1 MENIY
6 KNDFEEFLTYTDEK
20 KILLSEISREVKRH
34 KTKSLLDIGA
44 GNGQLSIPLSKKV
57 ESYLA
62 IEPNKDFAIKLRKA
76 GLEVIEGAFPLKI
89 LGTFDMLLAS
99 HSIPH
104 RKDLIEPFIK
114 EAWKLVRVGGIF
126 LIITCRGQED
136 SRTWRMK
143 GFEINHKDPNYAS
156 LNYIIQL
163 LALFGKVKTRKITTK
178 IITDTLDTM
187 VQVLSSIASVASS
200 GRRKRKEGFLQIQVQ
215 LKKILNQRYRNENS
229 YFFPFQHSFII
240 TEKI

>member
-1 MENIY
+1 MKDIY
-6 KNDFEEFLTYTDEK
+6 KDDFEKFLAHTDEK
-20 KILLSEISREVKRH
+20 KVLLSAISREIKKR
-34 KTKSLLDIGA
+34 KIKSLLDIGA
-44 GNGQLSIPLSKKV
+44 GNGLLSIPLSNKV

-62 IEPNKDFAIKLRKA
+62 VEPNKNFAIKLRKA
-76 GLEVIEGAFPLKI
+76 GLEVIEGTFPLKI
-89 LGTFDMLLAS
+89 LGTFDMLLTS

-114 EAWKLVRVGGIF
+114 EAWKLVKVGGIF
-126 LIITCRGQED
+126 LIITCRGKENN
-136 SRTWRMK
+136 RTWSMK
-143 GFEINHKDPNYAS
+143 GFEANRKDPNYAS

-163 LALFGKVKTRKITTK
+163 LALFGKVKTRKITTQ
-178 IITDTLDTM
+178 IITNTLDTM

-200 GRRKRKEGFLQIQVQ
+200 GRRKRKEEFLRSQIQ
-215 LKKILNQRYRNENS
+215 LKEILNQRYRNENS